1 MYFYRETTHRNI
13 LRLLDVATTLPNY
26 DTTHIRTAQR

>member
-13 LRLLDVATTLPNY
+13 LRLLDIATTLPNY
-26 DTTHIRTAQR
+26 DTKLIRTTQR